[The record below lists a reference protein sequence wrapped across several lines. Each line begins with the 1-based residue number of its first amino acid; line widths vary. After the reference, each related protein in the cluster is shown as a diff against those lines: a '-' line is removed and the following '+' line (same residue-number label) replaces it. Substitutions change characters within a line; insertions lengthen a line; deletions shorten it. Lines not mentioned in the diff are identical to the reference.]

1 MNEQEKLQHDA
12 IKYLL
17 KQEILNNPNLST
29 FQKKTAIDRLDLAAK
44 QADWILEM
52 LKMCGYVQ

>member
-1 MNEQEKLQHDA
+1 MNEQEKLQHEA
-12 IKYLL
+12 IKNLL

-29 FQKKTAIDRLDLAAK
+29 FQKQTAIDRLDLAAK

-52 LKMCGYVQ
+52 LRMCGYVQ